1 MFPSLFI
8 QLKDICTC
16 NIIYVQSAGQECG
29 CTGRDGRDGVPGAT
43 GTTGRDGRDGKV
55 GEPGPIGPPGPQG
68 PPGPLNGG
76 LIYTRWGKTTCPST
90 SGTQL
95 VYSGRAA
102 GSHYSHKGGG
112 SDILCLPDDPEYSDY
127 APGVQG
133 SSSIYGVEFHLHAQ
147 QPLYDAHHHNMPCA
161 VCCGNRSKVLMIP
174 AKMSCPPGWQREYYG
189 YLMGPHTIYNY
200 RAAFICVDNDP
211 ERVQGQYHNNPKSND
226 PHHVEAMCDGLA
238 CPPYDQEKEVTCV
251 VCTN

>member
-1 MFPSLFI
+1 M
-8 QLKDICTC
+8 
-16 NIIYVQSAGQECG
+16 
-29 CTGRDGRDGVPGAT
+29 
-43 GTTGRDGRDGKV
+43 
-55 GEPGPIGPPGPQG
+55 GEPGPMGPPGPQG

-76 LIYTRWGKTTCPST
+76 LVYTRWGRTTCPST

-102 GSHYSHKGGG
+102 GSHWGHKGGG

-133 SSSIYGVEFHLHAQ
+133 RSSIYGVEFYTYNIASFS
-147 QPLYDAHHHNMPCA
+147 DAHHQNMPCA
-161 VCCGNRSKVLMIP
+161 VCSGNRSKILMLP

-189 YLMGPHTIYNY
+189 YLMGPHTTGDY
-200 RAAFICVDNDP
+200 RAAFICVDKDP
-211 ERVQGQYHNNPKSND
+211 DHVQGQYHNNPKSNN